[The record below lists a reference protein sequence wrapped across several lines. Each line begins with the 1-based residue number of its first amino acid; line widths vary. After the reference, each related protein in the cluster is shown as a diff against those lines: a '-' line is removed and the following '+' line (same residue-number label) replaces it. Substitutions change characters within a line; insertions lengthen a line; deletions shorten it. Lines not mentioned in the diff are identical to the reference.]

1 MRFFRRVVIAIF
13 IASLAVYAGTNIY
26 ENKTTDTD
34 PPQITSD
41 TEVLEISVESDEDA
55 LLEGLTAYDNK
66 DGDLTDSIMVYGKSF
81 FTEKGTLTVDY
92 VVFDSDYNVASF
104 SRKVCYTDYTS
115 PEFAVDEVLYFGEN
129 TSEDIEDYVTAV
141 DVLDGDITDSVRV
154 DTSELDTETAGTYTV
169 TFSVTNSYGDTSE
182 LEVYVT
188 IGETSRQYGV
198 ILKSSL
204 VYIDKG
210 SSFDAEE
217 YIDKYISSQGEELDV
232 EGLSVYEDGYYVLDV
247 DADSDV
253 DTKTPGTYTV
263 KYSWSTS
270 STGGSAYLTV
280 VVRE

>member
-81 FTEKGTLTVDY
+81 FTEKGTITVDY